1 MGDQDISKMKVAD
14 LKKELKNR
22 GLSTLG
28 NKNELVDR
36 LQGALIDGGDPLE
49 DTANSEDLLEDDE
62 LNDDILEEEE
72 EKQHHEATEEDRIL
86 KSPTPSEVSKS
97 ESPEQK
103 TDTVTKELESEKKE
117 DHSAVP
123 QKKISLKRNISI
135 SVPTP
140 AVATAASA
148 TESDEGKKQSKDT
161 SEDTKNKDT
170 EASSA
175 EPEKKVIKLTEL
187 TPQQRLEMR
196 AKKFGAQAT
205 ESPESKLQA
214 RAARFGLGG
223 SDSTTGGVSSKP
235 ASNLVSLDALKKRA
249 ERFGGNVSD
258 KVTKQELEE
267 KLHKRQERFGAGATS
282 TATVVA
288 PNVTATGKVT
298 ISSSGTKMDYAERA
312 RLRLERFKNSV

>member
-1 MGDQDISKMKVAD
+1 MKVAD

-86 KSPTPSEVSKS
+86 KSPTPSEASKS

-103 TDTVTKELESEKKE
+103 TEAVTKELESEKKE
-117 DHSAVP
+117 DQSAAP
-123 QKKISLKRNISI
+123 QKKVALKRNISI
-135 SVPTP
+135 SISTP
-140 AVATAASA
+140 ATTTAATAIV
-148 TESDEGKKQSKDT
+148 SDDEKKQSK
-161 SEDTKNKDT
+161 
-170 EASSA
+170 EASDDKDAEAASD

-196 AKKFGAQAT
+196 AKKFGAQAAAET
-205 ESPESKLQA
+205 SDSKLQA
-214 RAARFGLGG
+214 RAARFGLAG
-223 SDSTTGGVSSKP
+223 SDSSKP
-235 ASNLVSLDALKKRA
+235 ASTLVSLDALKKRA
-249 ERFGGNVSD
+249 ERFGVNASD
-258 KVTKQELEE
+258 KVTKQEQDE
-267 KLHKRQERFGAGATS
+267 KLHKRQERFGAGAVAA
-282 TATVVA
+282 TATVAA
-288 PNVTATGKVT
+288 PNLTATGKVT
-298 ISSSGTKMDYAERA
+298 ISSSSTKTDYAERA
-312 RLRLERFKNSV
+312 RLRLERFKNTV

>member
-1 MGDQDISKMKVAD
+1 MSDHDVSKMKVAD

-86 KSPTPSEVSKS
+86 KSPTPSEPSKS

-103 TDTVTKELESEKKE
+103 TEAVSKELEADKKE
-117 DHSAVP
+117 DHPVP
-123 QKKISLKRNISI
+123 QKKVALKRNLSI

-140 AVATAASA
+140 AATTVPATASDDEKKQNKEALDDSKPTDA
-148 TESDEGKKQSKDT
+148 ETVASDE
-161 SEDTKNKDT
+161 
-170 EASSA
+170 
-175 EPEKKVIKLTEL
+175 PPKKVIKLTEL

-196 AKKFGAQAT
+196 AKKFGAQAADT
-205 ESPESKLQA
+205 SDSKLQA
-214 RAARFGLGG
+214 RAARFGLSG
-223 SDSTTGGVSSKP
+223 SDPSKP
-235 ASNLVSLDALKKRA
+235 ASTLVSLDALKKRA

-258 KVTKQELEE
+258 KVSKLEQDE
-267 KLHKRQERFGAGATS
+267 KLHKRQERFGTAAAAPATG
-282 TATVVA
+282 TVVA
-288 PNVTATGKVT
+288 PKLTATGKVT
-298 ISSSGTKMDYAERA
+298 ISSSTTKTDYAERA
-312 RLRLERFKNSV
+312 RLRLERFKNTA